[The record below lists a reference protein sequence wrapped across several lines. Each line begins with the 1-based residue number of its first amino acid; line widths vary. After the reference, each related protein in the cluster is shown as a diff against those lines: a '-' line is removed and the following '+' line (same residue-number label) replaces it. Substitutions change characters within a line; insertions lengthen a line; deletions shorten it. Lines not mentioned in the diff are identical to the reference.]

1 MTRLAHKKILPYF
14 VTKILK
20 KMKRLEAKP
29 LYVMN
34 PLVLQHAKHHEGTN
48 QGREPKETIENS

>member
-1 MTRLAHKKILPYF
+1 MAHKKILPYF